1 MLKTILALI
10 GLAVLIP
17 FAIVVF
23 GFIYLFVA
31 DSIERKQHINNNN
44 KNQ

>member
-1 MLKTILALI
+1 MLKTILAII

-31 DSIERKQHINNNN
+31 DSIERKRINNNDN
-44 KNQ
+44 NQ

>member
-1 MLKTILALI
+1 MLKTILAII

-17 FAIVVF
+17 FTIVVF

-31 DSIERKQHINNNN
+31 DSIERKRINNNN
-44 KNQ
+44 NNQ

>member
-31 DSIERKQHINNNN
+31 DSIERKRINNNN
-44 KNQ
+44 NNQ

>member
-17 FAIVVF
+17 FAIVVL
-23 GFIYLFVA
+23 GFTYLFVT
-31 DSIERKQHINNNN
+31 DSIERKRINNNN

>member
-17 FAIVVF
+17 LAIVVF

-31 DSIERKQHINNNN
+31 DSIERKQRINNNN

>member
-17 FAIVVF
+17 FVIVVF

-31 DSIERKQHINNNN
+31 DSIERKQRINNNN
-44 KNQ
+44 NNQ

>member
-31 DSIERKQHINNNN
+31 DSIERKHINNNN